1 MFPLPLPNKTIEQEL
16 SILVNQIINNKKQNI
31 DTLDIEN
38 SINDIVYQLYG
49 LTNTE
54 IKYIE
59 ENI

>member
-31 DTLDIEN
+31 DTSDIEN
-38 SINDIVYQLYG
+38 LVNNIVYQLYG

-54 IKYIE
+54 IKYVE